1 MFLYKN
7 TGSWALQK
15 YSDIFLRQ
23 FASIGLSI
31 FVNARVYF
39 GDAVVSTSLIKCLF
53 VAHWCKHRFAL
64 TSTLSRL
71 FAIGFTKIVFQQ
83 NRFSWS
89 YSYRII
95 ILGTIPYSLLP
106 KAVFWRSCQRQL
118 QERYEVAR
126 VKTDTLDRR
135 ERGSMNSSKNIEI
148 YLVRLSDEGWEQ
160 EKWIRQEP
168 SNPYLNGL
176 WISHLSGDA

>member
-1 MFLYKN
+1 M
-7 TGSWALQK
+7 
-15 YSDIFLRQ
+15 
-23 FASIGLSI
+23 SIGLSI

-106 KAVFWRSCQRQL
+106 EAVFWRSCQRQL

-126 VKTDTLDRR
+126 VKTDTLDRREIYHSERFGEHSKLDRR